1 MGSCSSAWSHR
12 YFSSLMSQLMVYSC
26 IVSMAAVCSGGVMS
40 AAHAFDEEVELKRG
54 DLNDGSSAD
63 PKGGTSG
70 QASEGQSGSTREDL
84 DSQASGSQRNF
95 EPQDSSSTRQ
105 NSTRQDSKRQD
116 SKQQDSGAARQDS
129 APTDALDAAPASTET
144 PDTTGNGARTPF
156 NLNVQTSIID
166 DGADSNALQG
176 GANTNELQGGVSNP
190 NFRGGMGRQVPTLG
204 STGTPGLK
212 EGASTT
218 PISGGLSQEQLQRLA
233 RHDLVLIIDQSSS
246 MQTRD
251 CPVSGLGRVGGT
263 VMGMLLGPAASVSR
277 WQWCRDQTI
286 NLAEQTRYVSA
297 KGLSVVLFSGNYQ
310 VFPHVTVD
318 QIPNIFRQASP
329 QGGTNLTEPLRVTIN
344 DFFHRQTVT
353 GGNVKP
359 LAIAIITDGLPSSER
374 NVCQVLVE
382 TTRQMRNPE
391 DIKITFFLIGNS
403 AYNGQAFVSEMEKNL
418 PKFGAKFNIVRA
430 ISFWN
435 LMKVGLSRA
444 LADALE

>member
-1 MGSCSSAWSHR
+1 MDSRFSAWSR
-12 YFSSLMSQLMVYSC
+12 RNYSSWISRLMVCSG
-26 IVSMAAVCSGGVMS
+26 IILTAAVCSGAVMC
-40 AAHAFDEEVELKRG
+40 AAHAFDEDVELKRG
-54 DLNDGSSAD
+54 DLNEAGSGDS
-63 PKGGTSG
+63 SG
-70 QASEGQSGSTREDL
+70 AAAEQGSKAQDSGSTTQNS
-84 DSQASGSQRNF
+84 DSQASSQQPDDF
-95 EPQDSSSTRQ
+95 ERQDSSSTRRY
-105 NSTRQDSKRQD
+105 SGPPDVGRPRQGSEPQD
-116 SKQQDSGAARQDS
+116 ADNAASGLKQ
-129 APTDALDAAPASTET
+129 T

-156 NLNVQTSIID
+156 NLNVQTSVID
-166 DGADSNALQG
+166 GGANSNALP
-176 GANTNELQGGVSNP
+176 GGVSNP
-190 NFRGGMGRQVPTLG
+190 NFRGGMGSQVPTLG
-204 STGTPGLK
+204 SIGNPELK
-212 EGASTT
+212 SGAATA

-286 NLAEQTRYVSA
+286 NLAEQTRFVSA

-318 QIPNIFRQASP
+318 KIPNIFRQASP

-344 DFFHRQTVT
+344 DFFHRQTVS

-382 TTRQMRNPE
+382 TTRQMRNPQ

-418 PKFGAKFNIVRA
+418 PKYGAKFNIVRA